1 MGDIIRVSIRREDPL
16 SGQDSYLR
24 TYEVETKRDMTVL
37 EILQEIY
44 SRLDPTIAYRRYR
57 CGRRLCRSCEVK
69 LDGRIVRGCATLLH
83 PGEIYLLE
91 PAHPDSLIRDLIFDF
106 HTHSAE
112 RDSE

>member
-16 SGQDSYLR
+16 DGQNSYLR

-44 SRLDPTIAYRRYR
+44 SRLDPTLAYRRYR

-69 LDGRIVRGCATLLH
+69 LDGKIVRGCATLLH
-83 PGEIYLLE
+83 PGETYLIE
-91 PAHPDSLIRDLIFDF
+91 PAQPGSIIRDLVFDF
-106 HTHSAE
+106 DPHSAE
-112 RDSE
+112 RDLA